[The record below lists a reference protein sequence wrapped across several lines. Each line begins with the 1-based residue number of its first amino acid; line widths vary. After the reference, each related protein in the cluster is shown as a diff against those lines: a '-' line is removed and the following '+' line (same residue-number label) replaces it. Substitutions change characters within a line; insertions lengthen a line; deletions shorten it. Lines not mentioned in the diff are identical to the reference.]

1 MSAFWRNGV
10 GLLRFSKRRIKGN
23 IGYFGLA
30 DWWLSAFTD
39 EERRYIR
46 ERFQPLGFSGD
57 TLTSGP
63 PTSQTSIGFLSA
75 LAGWFL
81 KADDRAIAYKILEKA
96 EELAKEV
103 TPVLDR
109 HFMYQTKLELYYKD
123 RDKPGYLENAIEGCL
138 QQIEL
143 APQAA
148 DAFRAAYKGSPLPGH
163 RGYQQLAII
172 LEKQANFREVI
183 VLCARAQ
190 KEGWAGDWEKRIE
203 RCRKKMAKG

>member
-1 MSAFWRNGV
+1 M
-10 GLLRFSKRRIKGN
+10 GLLGFSKRRIKGN

-46 ERFQPLGFSGD
+46 ERYQPLGFSND
-57 TLTSGP
+57 TLTSGDISY
-63 PTSQTSIGFLSA
+63 TSQTSIGFLSG
-75 LAGWFL
+75 LAGWFV
-81 KADDRAIAYKILEKA
+81 KAGDRAIAYKILEKA

-103 TPVLDR
+103 TPVLDH
-109 HFMYQTKLELYYKD
+109 HFMYQTKLELYYKE
-123 RDKPGYLENAIEGCL
+123 RDKPGYLEKAIEGCL

-163 RGYQQLAII
+163 KGYRQLAII

-183 VLCARAQ
+183 VLCTRAQ
-190 KEGWAGDWEKRIE
+190 KEGWADDWEQRIE
-203 RCRKKMAKG
+203 RCRKKMAKE

>member
-1 MSAFWRNGV
+1 MEWGCLDSARD
-10 GLLRFSKRRIKGN
+10 RIKGD

-46 ERFQPLGFSGD
+46 ERYQPLGFSGD
-57 TLTSGP
+57 TLTSGDVSY
-63 PTSQTSIGFLSA
+63 TSQTPIGFLSG

-103 TPVLDR
+103 TPVLDH

-123 RDKPGYLENAIEGCL
+123 RDKPGYLDKAIEGCL

-148 DAFRAAYKGSPLPGH
+148 DAFRAAYEGSPT
-163 RGYQQLAII
+163 
-172 LEKQANFREVI
+172 V
-183 VLCARAQ
+183 
-190 KEGWAGDWEKRIE
+190 
-203 RCRKKMAKG
+203 